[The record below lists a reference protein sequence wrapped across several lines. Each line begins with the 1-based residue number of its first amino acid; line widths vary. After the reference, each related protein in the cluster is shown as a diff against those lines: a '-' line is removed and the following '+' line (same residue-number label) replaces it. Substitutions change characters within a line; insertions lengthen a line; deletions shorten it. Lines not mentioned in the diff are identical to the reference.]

1 MKKILKLTLA
11 VALMMCA
18 TVASAQKFGRVD
30 LAAIVPNMP
39 EFKEAQTNLEAYG
52 LDLQNQLE
60 QIQVEFNQKYAEYEK
75 NRATYTDTIRQ
86 MKESELQQL
95 QQRFQEFQQI
105 AQQDIQQKEAEL
117 MEPIY
122 NKANEAGRAS
132 IRKIVLRPFR
142 AVKCLLGDVANLIQ
156 PLQMLRS
163 TCKTPIRFLKL
174 WSQSMVFI
182 SYN

>member
-52 LDLQNQLE
+52 MDLQNQLE

-75 NRATYTDTIRQ
+75 YRATYTDTIR
-86 MKESELQQL
+86 
-95 QQRFQEFQQI
+95 
-105 AQQDIQQKEAEL
+105 
-117 MEPIY
+117 
-122 NKANEAGRAS
+122 
-132 IRKIVLRPFR
+132 
-142 AVKCLLGDVANLIQ
+142 
-156 PLQMLRS
+156 
-163 TCKTPIRFLKL
+163 
-174 WSQSMVFI
+174 
-182 SYN
+182 